1 MRATLKLSQIQ
12 ISKMDFDKELHEVIN
27 YMQNRICCYYLIG
40 KLCLMLLQ
48 PRLQSMGFP
57 R

>member
-27 YMQNRICCYYLIG
+27 YMQNRISVVIKHRKG
-40 KLCLMLLQ
+40 LC
-48 PRLQSMGFP
+48 SCNFFSDFTF
-57 R
+57 